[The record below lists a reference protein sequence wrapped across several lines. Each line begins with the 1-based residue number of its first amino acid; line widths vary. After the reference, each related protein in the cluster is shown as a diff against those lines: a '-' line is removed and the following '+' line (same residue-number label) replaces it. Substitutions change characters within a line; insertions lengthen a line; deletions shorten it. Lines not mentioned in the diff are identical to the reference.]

1 MPLED
6 ATRQRIQ
13 QLVDDHPVLLFMK
26 GEREAPRCGFSAS
39 VVGLLDQLVPEY
51 ATADVLSDAALR
63 DGIKEFSEWPT
74 IPQLY
79 VRGEFVGGCDI
90 VNELFASG
98 ELHALLG
105 APAGS
110 ESAPRLDLTPAAA
123 EVLAEGL
130 SRAGDAGVLRL
141 LVDARYRARI
151 VIASADARDF
161 AVTSRGVTLHVDPL
175 SAARAEEAQIDV
187 ERSRRGP
194 RLKVLLPK
202 AAPGASQGSDAA
214 PHA

>member
-1 MPLED
+1 MSEADP
-6 ATRQRIQ
+6 TRRRIR
-13 QLVDDHPVLLFMK
+13 QLVDEHPVLLFMK
-26 GEREAPRCGFSAS
+26 GERAAPRCGFSAS
-39 VVGLLDQLVPEY
+39 VVGLLDQLVPDY
-51 ATADVLSDAALR
+51 ATADVLSDPALR
-63 DGIKEFSEWPT
+63 EGIKEFSEWPT

-110 ESAPRLDLTPAAA
+110 ESAPRIELTPDAA

-130 SRAGDAGVLRL
+130 ARAGDAGVLRL

-151 VIASADARDF
+151 VVAPADPRDF
-161 AVTSRGVTLHVDPL
+161 AVACRGVTLHVDPL

-187 ERSRRGP
+187 ERTRRGP

-202 AAPGASQGSDAA
+202 ASADTIQGAQPSA
-214 PHA
+214 